1 MKITVNHAGQF
12 RDAFRLAGRAEQ
24 FSYEALE
31 LLFAYFEECDP
42 DMELDVIDICCSYM
56 ESTPD
61 QVIGAYEID
70 SDSWDGICTASAYG
84 LEKETAAKLHFVT
97 EFLESHTSVVGVTS
111 SGSIVYA
118 SNF

>member
-1 MKITVNHAGQF
+1 MKITVNHVGQF
-12 RDAFRLAGRAEQ
+12 RDAFHAAGREEK

-31 LLFAYFEECDP
+31 LLFDYLEECDP
-42 DMELDVIDICCSYM
+42 DMELNVIAICCDYT

-61 QVIGAYEID
+61 EVIDAYSIEYD
-70 SDSWDGICTASAYG
+70 EDEPED
-84 LEKETAAKLHFVT
+84 EDAAIA
-97 EFLESHTSVVGVTS
+97 FLERHTSIVGTTA